1 MANIITTDIMKF
13 WYKKYNQRY
22 FNNRLPQID
31 CVEFKIGHS
40 KHTFGR
46 CTQYGYPKNNIR
58 FCITLSKYY
67 NRTDNEIKTTFIHEL
82 IHIYEYDNFGYAE
95 HKHNFLD
102 KAKEIYKLSNG
113 KYNITPKSTT
123 TASIN
128 ENYNKKNYVII
139 FKNKL
144 NNCYGICLPNSIKFM
159 NWILLDF
166 KFNSNIELINFG
178 AINGSNL
185 IKPFRTCRSRI
196 VYYNIDQNECNFYN
210 SKIIKLNC

>member
-1 MANIITTDIMKF
+1 MANIITIELMKF

-22 FNNRLPQID
+22 FNNTLPQLD

-46 CTQYGYPKNNIR
+46 CTRYGYPKKNIR
-58 FCITLSKYY
+58 FCITLSQYY
-67 NRTDNEIKTTFIHEL
+67 NRTDNEIKTTFIHEM
-82 IHIYEYDNFGYAE
+82 IHIYEYDKFGYAE
-95 HKHNFLD
+95 HKNNFLN
-102 KAKEIYKLSNG
+102 KAKEIYNLSNG

-128 ENYNKKNYVII
+128 ENYIKNKYVII
-139 FKNKL
+139 FKNKI

-166 KFNSNIELINFG
+166 KLNSNIELINFG
-178 AINGSNL
+178 AIKGNDL

-210 SKIIKLNC
+210 SKIIKLKC